1 MTIHYRDEFE
11 TPHIKVIRH
20 CIGPLAVNTY
30 ILICKRT
37 RDAAVIDPGGES
49 ETIANVLKA
58 EDVKATH
65 MLFTH
70 AHIDHIYGAEELKSR
85 IPEAKVTY
93 HPLEADVV
101 ASIPSMCQMFG
112 MELRHMPSMEIDL
125 AKSPEFSVGALQ
137 LRSLLT
143 PGHTPGSVCF
153 YIPEHKLMFTGDLL
167 FKGSVGRTD
176 FEGGSGADLR
186 KSLDRI
192 LEVIPDDVQI
202 LPGHGKYTNMG
213 TERTNNFYLKVD
225 RWR

>member
-1 MTIHYRDEFE
+1 MTIHFKDEFE
-11 TPHIKVIRH
+11 TDHLKVIRH

-49 ETIANVLKA
+49 ETIASVLKA
-58 EDVKATH
+58 EDVKTTH

-70 AHIDHIYGAEELKSR
+70 AHIDHIYGAEALKSL
-85 IPEAKVTY
+85 IPGAKVTY

-101 ASIPSMCQMFG
+101 ASIPSMCRMFG
-112 MELRHMPSMEIDL
+112 MEIRQMPAMEIDL
-125 AKSPEFSVGALQ
+125 EKTPEFSVGALQ

-153 YIPEHKLMFTGDLL
+153 YIPEHQLMFTGDLL

-176 FEGGSGADLR
+176 FEGGSGFELR

-192 LEVIPDDVQI
+192 LEIIPDDVQI
-202 LPGHGKYTNMG
+202 LPGHGKYTKMG
-213 TERTNNFYLKVD
+213 IERTNNFYLKVD